1 MDKEFISK
9 KIMTFIVLL
18 CLSCVM
24 LFSLSGC
31 TMLKRS
37 YSRDLIAAIEANDM
51 EKLQA
56 LVDKG
61 GDLDMLPLGKI
72 LADGFSRAPLT
83 VAVVNA
89 NFEAVKILIEAG
101 ADPNVR
107 SIDSDKSTPLHQAII
122 GCTKKEVQ
130 NNEHQLNTYYDI
142 AYYLIDNGAD
152 IHLKD
157 NLGDTAIC
165 NLVARYNGGEQG
177 FNLFLYLL
185 EKGARIDEGFEG
197 HLMIY
202 ACRKDSRLIF
212 VEYLFKNYEIDVNM
226 RSKNEPN
233 DTLLMQ
239 SCGYGGAPQV
249 CRYLLECGADK
260 DLKNTENETAYMIA
274 EKFNREA
281 VLEVLMQLI

>member
-1 MDKEFISK
+1 MVLCIAISG
-9 KIMTFIVLL
+9 
-18 CLSCVM
+18 
-24 LFSLSGC
+24 LFCFSGC
-31 TMLKRS
+31 TMLKRQ

-122 GCTKKEVQ
+122 GCTKKEFQ
-130 NNEHQLNTYYDI
+130 NNEQLLSTYYDI
-142 AYYLIDNGAD
+142 AYYLMDNGAD

-157 NLGDTAIC
+157 NLGDTVIC
-165 NLVARYNGGEQG
+165 NLVGRYNGREQE
-177 FNLFLYLL
+177 FTLFLYLL
-185 EKGARIDEGFEG
+185 EKGAKIDEGFEG
-197 HLMIY
+197 HIMIY
-202 ACRKDSRLIF
+202 ACRDDSCFRV
-212 VEYLFKNYEIDVNM
+212 VEYLFENYKIDVNM
-226 RSKNEPN
+226 RSQQEPH

-239 SCGYGGAPQV
+239 SCGYGGAPQI
-249 CRYLLECGADK
+249 CRYLLEHGADK

-281 VLEVLMQLI
+281 VLEVLMQF

>member
-1 MDKEFISK
+1 MVENFTLKRV
-9 KIMTFIVLL
+9 MTLITSL
-18 CLSCVM
+18 CLSCLM
-24 LFSLSGC
+24 LFSFSGC

-37 YSRDLIAAIEANDM
+37 YSRDLIAAIKANDM

-130 NNEHQLNTYYDI
+130 NNEQLLSTYYDI
-142 AYYLIDNGAD
+142 AYYLMDNGAD

-165 NLVARYNGGEQG
+165 NLVGRYNGREQE

-185 EKGARIDEGFEG
+185 EKGAKIDEGFEG
-197 HLMIY
+197 HIMIY
-202 ACRKDSRLIF
+202 ACRDDSCFR
-212 VEYLFKNYEIDVNM
+212 VVKYLFENYKIDVNM
-226 RSKNEPN
+226 RSQKEPK

-239 SCGYGGAPQV
+239 SCGYGGAPQI
-249 CRYLLECGADK
+249 CRYLLEHGADK

-281 VLEVLMQLI
+281 VLEVLMQF